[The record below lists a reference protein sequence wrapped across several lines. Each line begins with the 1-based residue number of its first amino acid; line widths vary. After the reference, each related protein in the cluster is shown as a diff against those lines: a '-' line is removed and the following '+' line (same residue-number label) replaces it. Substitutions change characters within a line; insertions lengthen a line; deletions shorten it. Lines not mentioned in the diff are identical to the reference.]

1 MSCIAHLQA
10 LLGSSDTKR
19 RRPDIYFADADYDSS
34 QSSTTADSI
43 CQGYSVESYASM
55 NNDAVRNRFFD
66 KAIAGAVARRGKLKQ
81 QFDGRGPV
89 PHHWLEIGCGGSAL
103 LTKRVLA
110 LDQNSTIEAF
120 ETNAQSAKEARR
132 TLNADINLADRW
144 QVRSL
149 SSCAADAPARS
160 ASSSNN
166 SSSSNSSSSSD
177 ITDSSSKRR
186 RKSALPAAPQAAIFE
201 IFGYI
206 ASAEGVV
213 RAIADL
219 RTRHRLPATA
229 AVVPERAA
237 TFYAPVCLDAEA
249 LHGHAIGASGSL
261 YVSDKLL
268 LLQRLDFSRC
278 MASTAVGVFEALD
291 FRGDAP
297 TVSDSPH
304 AGSDSDSS
312 NSSGSTSSDSSSSS
326 STASAVAEIAAITT
340 STATVFIV
348 SRSCTVHGL
357 GMYVAL
363 AARGTAADVK
373 RWAASEYNADWSAG
387 ELWTSSN
394 ISDGRYSSNWRN
406 PVALFSEPLNLHA
419 GDTLH
424 CTVTT
429 AVHSEE
435 PQYSMVYSV
444 EPAAQAAKTARTTK
458 TAKAAAQSKQQQQQQ
473 QQQQHGEI
481 SLSMSDLYP
490 DFVKARSEDLVEE

>member
-1 MSCIAHLQA
+1 LANIGDNLFLIFTSHIAHLQA
-10 LLGSSDTKR
+10 LLGSSNTKR
-19 RRPDIYFADADYDSS
+19 RRPDVYFADADYDSS

-66 KAIAGAVARRGKLKQ
+66 KAIAGAVARRGKPKQ
-81 QFDGRGPV
+81 QSNGRGPV
-89 PHHWLEIGCGGSAL
+89 PHHWIEIGCGGSAL
-103 LTKRVLA
+103 LTQRVLA

-120 ETNAQSAKEARR
+120 ETNAQSAGEARR

-144 QVRSL
+144 QVRSM
-149 SSCAADAPARS
+149 SSCAVDAPSIANS
-160 ASSSNN
+160 SSSSNN
-166 SSSSNSSSSSD
+166 SSSSGD
-177 ITDSSSKRR
+177 ITDSCSKKR
-186 RKSALPAAPQAAIFE
+186 RKSTLSAAPHAAIFE
-201 IFGYI
+201 IFGFI

-213 RAIADL
+213 RAVADL
-219 RTRHRLPATA
+219 RTRHRLPLTA

-291 FRGDAP
+291 FGGDVLNAHSNS
-297 TVSDSPH
+297 VSSDSVS
-304 AGSDSDSS
+304 SD
-312 NSSGSTSSDSSSSS
+312 SGSTSSDSSSSS
-326 STASAVAEIAAITT
+326 SSAVAATTT
-340 STATVFIV
+340 STATLFTMA
-348 SRSCTVHGL
+348 RSCTVHGL

-363 AARGTAADVK
+363 AARGKAADVK
-373 RWAASEYNADWSAG
+373 RWTASEYNADWSAG

-406 PVALFSEPLNLHA
+406 PIALFPAPLNLQA
-419 GDTLH
+419 GDKLH

-435 PQYSMVYSV
+435 PQYSIVYSV
-444 EPAAQAAKTARTTK
+444 EPAAAAV
-458 TAKAAAQSKQQQQQQ
+458 AAIQTEQQQQQQ
-473 QQQQHGEI
+473 GEI
-481 SLSMSDLYP
+481 SLTMSDLYP
-490 DFVKARSEDLVEE
+490 DFVRATSEDLADAQ

>member
-312 NSSGSTSSDSSSSS
+312 SSSGSTSSESSSSS
-326 STASAVAEIAAITT
+326 AATSSVAAAAAAASTT
-340 STATVFIV
+340 STATVFTV
-348 SRSCTVHGL
+348 ARSCTVHGL

-406 PVALFSEPLNLHA
+406 PVALFPEPLNLHA
-419 GDTLH
+419 GDKLH

-444 EPAAQAAKTARTTK
+444 EPAAKTARTTK
-458 TAKAAAQSKQQQQQQ
+458 IAKAAAQSKQQQRQ
-473 QQQQHGEI
+473 GEI

>member
-1 MSCIAHLQA
+1 V
-10 LLGSSDTKR
+10 
-19 RRPDIYFADADYDSS
+19 YFADADYDSS

-81 QFDGRGPV
+81 QSNGRGPV

-132 TLNADINLADRW
+132 TLNADINLVDRW

-149 SSCAADAPARS
+149 SSCAADAPASS
-160 ASSSNN
+160 ASSS
-166 SSSSNSSSSSD
+166 SSSN
-177 ITDSSSKRR
+177 ITDSCSKRR
-186 RKSALPAAPQAAIFE
+186 RKSALPPAPQAAIFE

-297 TVSDSPH
+297 VLGDAPHSDN
-304 AGSDSDSS
+304 DSDSS
-312 NSSGSTSSDSSSSS
+312 SSGSTSSESSSS
-326 STASAVAEIAAITT
+326 STTASSAVAAEVVATTT
-340 STATVFIV
+340 STATVFTV
-348 SRSCTVHGL
+348 ARSCTMHGL

-373 RWAASEYNADWSAG
+373 RWAASAYNTEWSAG

-406 PVALFSEPLNLHA
+406 PVALFPGPLNLHA
-419 GDTLH
+419 GDKLH

-444 EPAAQAAKTARTTK
+444 EPAAKAVKTARTTK
-458 TAKAAAQSKQQQQQQ
+458 TAKSAAQGKQQQQ
-473 QQQQHGEI
+473 GEI
-481 SLSMSDLYP
+481 NLSMSDLYP
-490 DFVKARSEDLVEE
+490 DFVKARSED